1 MTVRAW
7 FTISALVLAALAA
20 AFALQILRPVQPPE
34 VVVRTD
40 DRRLVSYDRD
50 ACWPQRNGK
59 LRCTSEEE
67 TDAERNT
74 IDENGSL
81 RIVLASPAQP
91 KDGSIRVTNL
101 EDETV
106 LKSGWKRTLRYD
118 LDPGDYTLTAH
129 AGESGKGKAYVRY
142 AFLLR
147 VTRSGS

>member
-20 AFALQILRPVQPPE
+20 AFTLQLLRAVPPPE
-34 VVVRTD
+34 VLVHVGEE
-40 DRRLVSYDRD
+40 RLVSYDRD

-59 LRCTSEEE
+59 LRCTSEESV
-67 TDAERNT
+67 DPVRNT
-74 IDENGSL
+74 VDDNGSL

-91 KDGSIRVTNL
+91 RDGEIRITDSR
-101 EDETV
+101 DEEV
-106 LKSGWKRTLRYD
+106 VDSEWKRTLRYD
-118 LDPGDYTLTAH
+118 LDPGEYTLTAR
-129 AGESGKGKAYVRY
+129 AGQSGRGKAYVRY